1 VSIRHRNATRY
12 IEGNLLAEN
21 GRRKSVRREP
31 DLEVHS
37 DDGSIRVLLDQITD
51 KWSILILAALCPR
64 PMRFNEIRRSLD
76 GITQKALTQSLRR
89 LERSG
94 ILARRVIPSSQ
105 VAVEYSV
112 TPLGRTLEMPFRVLY
127 AWTVDHSAAVKRA
140 QSEFDAGNM
149 RKV

>member
-1 VSIRHRNATRY
+1 MP
-12 IEGNLLAEN
+12 EN
-21 GRRKSVRREP
+21 GRQKSTRSEP
-31 DLEVHS
+31 AAKMPG

-94 ILARRVIPSSQ
+94 ILARKVIPSSQ

-112 TPLGRTLEMPFRVLY
+112 TPLGRTLEMPFQALY
-127 AWTVDHSAAVKRA
+127 GWTVDHAAAVRQA
-140 QSEFDAGNM
+140 QSAFDAG
-149 RKV
+149 KPQTT